1 MFTQRLSRQDAL
13 NLLRHCF
20 EEGIV
25 QYHPHFHQRCVDR
38 KVDPMGAQHV
48 LRKGTIFDEPEFEVR
63 FQQWRYKVE
72 GKDPDGGVLKVVF
85 TFLSSDQVLILTVL
99 T

>member
-13 NLLRHCF
+13 NLLRHCL
-20 EEGIV
+20 EDGIV
-25 QYHPHFHQRCVDR
+25 QYHAHFYQRCLER

-48 LRKGTIFDEPEFEVR
+48 LRKGMIYDEPEFEVR

-72 GKDPDGGVLKVVF
+72 GKDPDGTVLKVVF
-85 TFLSSDQVLILTVL
+85 AFLAKDEVLVLTVL